1 MSDSSD
7 PMDCSLPGSSIH
19 GTFQARVLEWGA
31 IAFSGGIVRDNEI
44 NSLHPIS
51 DDLITGLLFQGI
63 LGEVLHA
70 ELVPFCPHTPV
81 TSSLPHMP
89 ALSFPV
95 LFGKWW
101 PQSIPEPST
110 SSRAQNIPSL
120 ASSAAGENETHVFG
134 EPEYTEPS
142 AFLSFLLG
150 WSYKLFAW
158 SCHG

>member
-70 ELVPFCPHTPV
+70 ELVPFSPTPI
-81 TSSLPHMP
+81 HQ
-89 ALSFPV
+89 LSATYACSV
-95 LFGKWW
+95 LFSPTW
-101 PQSIPEPST
+101 
-110 SSRAQNIPSL
+110 
-120 ASSAAGENETHVFG
+120 
-134 EPEYTEPS
+134 
-142 AFLSFLLG
+142 
-150 WSYKLFAW
+150 
-158 SCHG
+158 

>member
-1 MSDSSD
+1 MKKTIIIPSHMYLSLGFSSR
-7 PMDCSLPGSSIH
+7 GV
-19 GTFQARVLEWGA
+19 G
-31 IAFSGGIVRDNEI
+31 VRYFMK
-44 NSLHPIS
+44 SWFP
-51 DDLITGLLFQGI
+51 F
-63 LGEVLHA
+63 
-70 ELVPFCPHTPV
+70 VPYSV

-95 LFGKWW
+95 LLGKCWSQW
-101 PQSIPEPST
+101 IPEPST

-150 WSYKLFAW
+150 WSYKLFTW